1 MATDLLDKLKNPDHP
16 LKLIGANHS
25 ESYRREGACEI
36 PIDIL
41 EQKLILMRGL
51 VCADFHL
58 QSTAKKH
65 FINCLNS
72 GKCYDVR
79 IRKECV
85 EQLQKILI
93 EEGKPS
99 YRLDNLHK
107 SFRHRNRDFIFLVN
121 QSDYID
127 ALSSDQRRM

>member
-1 MATDLLDKLKNPDHP
+1 MTAQKILQVAEDLLDKLKDPDHP
-16 LKLIGANHS
+16 LKLIGENDS
-25 ESYRREGACEI
+25 EYYRREGAFEI
-36 PIDIL
+36 PIEIL

-58 QSTAKKH
+58 RTSAKKH

-72 GKCYDVR
+72 GKHYDVR

-93 EEGKPS
+93 EEGNPS

-121 QSDYID
+121 
-127 ALSSDQRRM
+127 